1 MERTIIHADEKDTY
15 LSDIKIFQDRLPVNC
30 LFDKGRTGCGG
41 TTIALNNDRDTIIS
55 MPYINLIKNKI
66 NQPEKSKYELLGV
79 YENFNEKA
87 IIDYIN
93 THKIK
98 KIAVTYESTKRLIQ
112 LLEILDIDVYNKFF
126 FLVDEWHI
134 LFNSYTFRNEGIKDV
149 LKISRQFSEV
159 TYMTATPIEEE
170 FVLKELKDLP
180 IVEVKWKNVATVDIL
195 PIPTNSPI
203 KEVCRRIKASLVGK
217 MFGHLHFFVNS
228 VEFIAEAIKL
238 SELEPKDVRIV
249 CSKNEKQGKGKKS
262 NQAKLGKDY
271 PIEET
276 TDPVKK
282 INFYTS
288 TAFEGCDIYDENG
301 KTYIVSDT
309 RMSHTLLDISTLIIQ
324 ICGRIRNSKY
334 NNKVSHIFSETRYS
348 KVVSLEEFKALT
360 EENKRKAMLLVNSIN
375 AMPDEARI
383 MDIALHD
390 RNNKAGLNGLY
401 IHINNNFLE
410 FDENLINRDIVNF
423 KITHHLYQARV
434 TLFDEY
440 KRYGFN
446 MLAEKLKIYSKE
458 ELATDK
464 LVANSKAKISFKDLF
479 EEYALILE
487 EQPIHFHFG
496 NPEDRRTLIEQEKPF
511 IKEAFEK
518 LGVDKVRELKY
529 NVTNIKREIFK
540 NQSDISMDAKIV
552 KCLKDVGI
560 TLGVTGTATKLKE
573 HLQAI
578 YETLKYKDSRGN
590 IKKAKAT
597 DLDNWFEIKKTTP
610 KINEKTTD
618 CYTIIRDK
626 LIYK

>member
-1 MERTIIHADEKDTY
+1 MERIIIHAKDTDAY
-15 LSDIKIFQDRLPVNC
+15 LSDLNDFKNGLPVNC
-30 LFDKGRTGCGG
+30 LFDKGKTGCGG
-41 TTIALNNDRDTIIS
+41 TTIAINNDRDTIIS

-66 NQPEKSKYELLGV
+66 NQPEKNRHELLGV
-79 YENFNEKA
+79 HGDFNEKA

-93 THKIK
+93 THEIK
-98 KIAVTYESTKRLIQ
+98 KIAVTYESTRRLIQ
-112 LLEILDIDVYNKFF
+112 LLEILNIDVYNKFF

-134 LFNSYTFRNEGIKDV
+134 LFNSYTFRNEGIKEV

-195 PIPTNSPI
+195 PIPTNSPV
-203 KEVCRRIKASLVGK
+203 KEVCRRIKTSLNGK
-217 MFGHLHFFVNS
+217 MFGNLHFFVNS
-228 VEFIAEAIKL
+228 VEFIAEAIKI
-238 SELEPKDVRIV
+238 SGLEPKDVRIV

-271 PIEET
+271 LIEET

-282 INFYTS
+282 VNFYTS

-301 KTYIVSDT
+301 RTYIVSDT

-334 NNKVSHIFSETRYS
+334 NNKVAHIFSETRYS
-348 KVVSLEEFKALT
+348 KIVTLEEFKESAYKVRDESKSFI
-360 EENKRKAMLLVNSIN
+360 EEINKMSDINRKKTIRMFIKG
-375 AMPDEARI
+375 
-383 MDIALHD
+383 
-390 RNNKAGLNGLY
+390 NKAGLNEQY
-401 IHINNNFLE
+401 ITDIEDILE
-410 FDENLINRDIVNF
+410 LDENLINRDIINF

-446 MLAEKLKIYSKE
+446 MLAEKPKIYSKE

-464 LVANSKAKISFKDLF
+464 LVANPKAKISFKDLF
-479 EEYALILE
+479 EEYAQILE

-496 NPEDRRTLIEQEKPF
+496 NPEDRRTLIEQEKPL
-511 IKEAFEK
+511 IKESFEK
-518 LGVDKVRELKY
+518 LGVNKVRELKY

-552 KCLKDVGI
+552 KCLKDIGI
-560 TLGVTGTATKLKE
+560 TSRLTETSNKLKE
-573 HLQAI
+573 HLQEI
-578 YETLKYKDSRGN
+578 YESLEYKDSRGH

-610 KINEKTTD
+610 KINKKTTD